1 MKKNILFATI
11 ILLTF
16 FVSTKAISQSNTE
29 DLRKAEIDK
38 TYWSVISRTVKEG
51 DFEGYSATCHE
62 NTVLVTTSGENKLSY
77 PMSVALARW
86 KQGFLNTKEGKQMDN
101 VSFRFSQRIGDE
113 TTAHETGIFYFTSH
127 DSTGKLIADGYTHLE
142 ALLVKQGDK
151 WVCLMEYQKAVATQE
166 EWDALK

>member
-11 ILLTF
+11 SLLAF
-16 FVSTKAISQSNTE
+16 FVTTKAISQSKS
-29 DLRKAEIDK
+29 DVLRKTEIDK
-38 TYWSVISRTVKEG
+38 TYWNVISKTVKEG

-62 NTVLVTTSGENKLSY
+62 NSVFVTTDGKNKISN

-86 KQGFLNTKEGKQMDN
+86 KKGFIDTKEGKQMDN

-113 TTAHETGIFYFTSH
+113 TTAHETGIFHFTSH
-127 DSTGKLIADGYTHLE
+127 DSKGKLIDEYYIHLE
-142 ALLVKQGDK
+142 SLLVKQSDK
-151 WVCLMEYQKAVATQE
+151 WVCMMEYQKAEATRE